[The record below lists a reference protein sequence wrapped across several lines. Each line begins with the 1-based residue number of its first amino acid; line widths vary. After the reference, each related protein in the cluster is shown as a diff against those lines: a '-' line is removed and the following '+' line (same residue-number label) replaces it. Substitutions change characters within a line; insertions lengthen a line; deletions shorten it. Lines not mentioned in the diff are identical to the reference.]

1 MNNSIYTDVSE
12 LSELIRSISMLTQ
25 QPTVQEPSGIC
36 GFDGFID
43 SFIRM
48 ESPESMAEFGPKVAE
63 AAGIAA
69 SYTVQRKGD
78 KFGGNGPLL
87 TAALSDLHEAAIDLN
102 YIGALG
108 DPEVLPIY
116 QAALGGKT
124 KQLYTLTEP
133 AHSDCLEFTDGK
145 VMLCDLRTCSDI
157 TWERMLERVG
167 QAAIDEMLQSADFVA
182 AVNWGKLPHVGEIW
196 RQLARRHKA
205 LGLPVKKLLFFM
217 DLAEFEQRPTEDRLE
232 LIELVAEI
240 SEHCHTMLSL
250 NLKEA
255 WQLAESF
262 DGQFRG
268 QKAPEQVAVLA
279 GFLRSNIEADRI
291 IIHPNDGAACA
302 SEAGASFVPGPY
314 CREPL
319 ISTGAGD
326 NFGAGCV
333 TGALMGLDD
342 AEMLLLGNCTS
353 GYFVR
358 SGRTP
363 AKAHIVE
370 FLQAWESNSLQ
381 ERL

>member
-1 MNNSIYTDVSE
+1 MKSTIYSDVSE
-12 LSELIRSISMLTQ
+12 LTDLINGMARSFSQ
-25 QPTVQEPSGIC
+25 SNVPVPSGIC

-43 SFIRM
+43 TFIRM
-48 ESPESMAEFGPKVAE
+48 ESPESMAAFGPKVAE

-69 SYTVQRKGD
+69 SYTSQHQGD

-87 TAALSDLHEAAIDLN
+87 TAALSDLHQAEIDLH

-116 QAALGGKT
+116 QQALGAKT
-124 KQLYTLTEP
+124 TQLYTLAQP

-157 TWERMLERVG
+157 TWERLIERVG
-167 QAAIDEMLQSADFVA
+167 LERIDQLLLAADFVA
-182 AVNWGKLPHVGEIW
+182 AVNWGKLPYVGGIW
-196 RQLARRHKA
+196 KQLALRHQA
-205 LGLPVKKLLFFM
+205 LGRPAKQLVFFM
-217 DLAEFEQRPTEDRLE
+217 DLAEFEQRPAQDRED
-232 LIELVAEI
+232 LIRLVAEI
-240 SEHCHTMLSL
+240 SQHCRTMLSL

-262 DGQFRG
+262 GGEFRG
-268 QKAPEQVAVLA
+268 QKAPAQVAELA
-279 GFLRSNIEADRI
+279 GFLRTNVAADRI

-302 SEAGASFVPGPY
+302 SAEGLSYVPGPY

-326 NFGAGCV
+326 NFGAGCIAA
-333 TGALMGLDD
+333 ALMGLDD
-342 AEMLLLGNCTS
+342 AGMLLLGNCTS

-358 SGRTP
+358 SGKTP
-363 AKAHIVE
+363 GKAQVIN
-370 FLQAWESNSLQ
+370 FLKAWQDGSLQ

>member
-1 MNNSIYTDVSE
+1 MNTSIYSDVSE
-12 LSELIRSISMLTQ
+12 LSDLVNGIRLATQ
-25 QPTVQEPSGIC
+25 QSGVPTPSGIC

-48 ESPESMAEFGPKVAE
+48 ESPASMAEFGPKVAE

-69 SYTVQRKGD
+69 SYTVQHNAD

-87 TAALSDLHEAAIDLN
+87 TAALSDLHRSEIDLH

-116 QAALGGKT
+116 QAALGSKT
-124 KQLYTLTEP
+124 KQLYTLAEP

-157 TWERMLERVG
+157 TWERLVERVG
-167 QAAIDEMLQSADFVA
+167 LAAIDEMLKSADFVA
-182 AVNWGKLPHVGEIW
+182 AVNWGKLPHVGDIW
-196 RQLARRHKA
+196 KELALRHQL
-205 LGLPVKKLLFFM
+205 LGLPARRLLFFM
-217 DLAEFEQRPTEDRLE
+217 DLAEFEQRPTEDRQE
-232 LIELVAEI
+232 LIQLVAEI
-240 SEHCHTMLSL
+240 SAHCRTMLSL

-262 DGQFRG
+262 GGQFRG
-268 QKAPEQVAVLA
+268 QKSPEQVAELA
-279 GFLRSNIEADRI
+279 GFLRSNIQADRI

-302 SEAGASFVPGPY
+302 SEAGVSFVPGPY

-326 NFGAGCV
+326 NFGAGCI

-342 AEMLLLGNCTS
+342 ASTLLLGNCAS

-363 AKAHIVE
+363 SKQQVLE
-370 FLQAWESNSLQ
+370 FLDAWQSGCLQ

>member
-1 MNNSIYTDVSE
+1 MNSRIYSDVSE
-12 LSELIRSISMLTQ
+12 LTQLSEAISIAGRKSVSRVL
-25 QPTVQEPSGIC
+25 SGIC

-43 SFIRM
+43 TFIRM
-48 ESPESMAEFGPKVAE
+48 ESPGSMAEFGPKVLA

-69 SYTVQRKGD
+69 SYTVQHKGD

-87 TAALSDLHEAAIDLN
+87 TAALNDLHQGAIDLQ

-116 QAALGGKT
+116 KEALGDKT
-124 KQLYTLTEP
+124 KQLYTLAEP

-157 TWERMLERVG
+157 TWERLMDRVG
-167 QAAIDEMLQSADFVA
+167 LAAIDDMLRSADFIA
-182 AVNWGKLPHVGEIW
+182 AVNWGKLPNVGGIW
-196 RQLARRHKA
+196 KQLALRHQS
-205 LGLPVKKLLFFM
+205 LGLSAKKLVFFM
-217 DLAEFEQRPTEDRLE
+217 DLAEFEQRPLEDRLE
-232 LIELVAEI
+232 LIELVSEI
-240 SEHCHTMLSL
+240 SEHCSTMLSL

-255 WQLAESF
+255 WQLADSF
-262 DGQFRG
+262 GGHFHG
-268 QKAPEQVAVLA
+268 QKKPEEVADLA
-279 GFLRSNIEADRI
+279 GFLRVNIQADRI

-302 SEAGASFVPGPY
+302 SSEGVVFVPGPY

-326 NFGAGCV
+326 NFGAGCIA
-333 TGALMGLDD
+333 GALMGLDD
-342 AEMLLLGNCTS
+342 AGMLLVGNSTS

-363 AKAHIVE
+363 SMPHIAQ
-370 FLQAWESNSLQ
+370 FLQAWQSNRLQ